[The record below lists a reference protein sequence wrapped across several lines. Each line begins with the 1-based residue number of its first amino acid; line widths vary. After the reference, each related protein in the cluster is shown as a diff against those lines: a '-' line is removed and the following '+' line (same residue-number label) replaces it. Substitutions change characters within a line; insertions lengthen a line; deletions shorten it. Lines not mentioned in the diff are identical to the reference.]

1 MTSIPPRRG
10 AGPAPLF
17 YPAPDH
23 VYQAHAQLAAAVEKV
38 GGNPED
44 LLKGPW
50 DVVERS
56 VIQLLGGAFQPNRPE
71 HQMLALGLAGA
82 FAERMAQEHKAFW
95 FPNRD
100 SPEGATLG
108 FPEAIIMLSPFG
120 AVMDAMAQGKLALLD
135 KLANDIRGSLAQ
147 VRFNPTATMSLGGGG
162 QPKLGPADYQRLFD
176 PGFLQFVV
184 LDPAKAK
191 STFEGKPEVLAR
203 EVKDALGRT
212 QPPLPQEARQQFEG
226 QIVMSLQRLEPG
238 KSLADQVERAPRM
251 VELMAHLA
259 ATAGGTGCAPEEF
272 WAEIVLPLL
281 FIGVPQQFP
290 PLDDQE
296 LEAYKKGVEPL
307 ALFVDV
313 VPHTH
318 QAPEEGLL
326 GIFNV
331 QEIGLPHP
339 AFSKVGSLRLI
350 QINPA
355 SIKGLLERFEPQQ
368 TEDAVKRF
376 TQYLAEK
383 AGQPAQES
391 PQGKEMMQA
400 AMVLLTDLKRAVTT
414 VQGPLCLRRLTEAE
428 AASEATLALVRRAMQ
443 GGRIILTS

>member
-1 MTSIPPRRG
+1 V
-10 AGPAPLF
+10 F
-17 YPAPDH
+17 
-23 VYQAHAQLAAAVEKV
+23 QAQAQLSAALEKV
-38 GGNPED
+38 EGKPVD
-44 LLKGPW
+44 LLKAPW
-50 DVVERS
+50 TEVEQG
-56 VIQLLGGAFQPNRPE
+56 VIKLLGGAFQANRPE
-71 HQMLALGLAGA
+71 HQALALGLAGA
-82 FAERMAQEHKAFW
+82 FATRMAMEHQAFW

-108 FPEAIIMLSPFG
+108 FPDAIIMLSPFG
-120 AVMDAMAQGKLALLD
+120 AAMDAMVQGKLALLD
-135 KLANDIRGSLAQ
+135 KLATDIRGSLAQ
-147 VRFNPTATMSLGGGG
+147 VRFNPTAAISLGGG

-191 STFEGKPEVLAR
+191 NTFEAKPDVLAR

-212 QPPLPQEARQQFEG
+212 QPPLPPEARQQFEG

-259 ATAGGTGCAPEEF
+259 ATSGGTGCAPEEF

-281 FIGVPQQFP
+281 FIGVPDQFP
-290 PLDDQE
+290 PLDDEE
-296 LEAYKKGVEPL
+296 LEAYKKGIEPL

-313 VPHTH
+313 VPHAH

-326 GIFNV
+326 GIFDV
-331 QEIGLPHP
+331 QDIGLPHP
-339 AFSKVGSLRLI
+339 SFAKVGSLRLI

-355 SIKGLLERFEPQQ
+355 SIKGLLEKFDPEK
-368 TEDAVKRF
+368 TADAVKRF

-383 AGQPAQES
+383 AGKPAEET

-400 AMVLLTDLKRAVTT
+400 AMVLLSDLKRAVTT
-414 VQGPLCLRRLTEAE
+414 GQGPLCLRRLTEAE

>member
-1 MTSIPPRRG
+1 M
-10 AGPAPLF
+10 AQPAPQSL
-17 YPAPDH
+17 PVPQH
-23 VYQAHAQLAAAVEKV
+23 VHQAQTQLSAALEKV
-38 GGNPED
+38 EGRPVD
-44 LLKGPW
+44 LLKAPW
-50 DVVERS
+50 PEVEQS
-56 VIQLLGGAFQPNRPE
+56 VIKLLGGAFQANRPE
-71 HQMLALGLAGA
+71 HQALALGLAGA
-82 FAERMAQEHKAFW
+82 FAARMAMEHQAFW

-108 FPEAIIMLSPFG
+108 FPDAIIMLSPFG
-120 AVMDAMAQGKLALLD
+120 AVMDAMVQGKLALLD
-135 KLANDIRGSLAQ
+135 KLAGDIRGSLAQ
-147 VRFNPTATMSLGGGG
+147 VRFNPTAAISLGGS

-191 STFEGKPEVLAR
+191 DAFEAKPEVLAR

-290 PLDDQE
+290 PLDDEE
-296 LEAYKKGVEPL
+296 LEAYKKGIEPL

-313 VPHTH
+313 VPHAH

-326 GIFNV
+326 GIFDV
-331 QEIGLPHP
+331 QDIGLPHP
-339 AFSKVGSLRLI
+339 SFAKVGALRLI

-355 SIKGLLERFEPQQ
+355 RIKGLLEQFDPEKMV
-368 TEDAVKRF
+368 DAVKRF
-376 TQYLAEK
+376 TQHLAEK
-383 AGQPAQES
+383 SGKPAEES

-400 AMVLLTDLKRAVTT
+400 AMMLLSDLKRAVTT